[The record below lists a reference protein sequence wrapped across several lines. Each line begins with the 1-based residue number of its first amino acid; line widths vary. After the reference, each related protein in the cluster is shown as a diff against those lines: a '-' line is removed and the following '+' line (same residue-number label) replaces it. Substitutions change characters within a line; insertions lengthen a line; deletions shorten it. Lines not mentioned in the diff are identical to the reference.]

1 MNKIL
6 IFITLILPL
15 ELWSQTNDTLF
26 FVDCMKMSI
35 ENMQINKTDSLN
47 SQIIGLQKQNIK
59 STYFP
64 KITLNGQA
72 TYQSDALSL
81 DIPIPGLTIPE
92 MPLDQYKAYIELNQ
106 ILYDGGMTKAT
117 AQMLDL
123 NLQMSNIQSQ
133 IREIEIKKAVSDI
146 FSLVV
151 LMDKQLEIINTQLG
165 NLYEQQ
171 KIVESSVKN
180 ELLPPVNRDILE
192 AEILKVEQK
201 KTEIQETRTAAIYTL
216 SQYTG
221 KNYSETTK
229 FVIDNYINLSDTMT
243 SPQLKIID
251 IQKQQTVI
259 SDKQLSAGRKPKL
272 FLFAQGGYGR
282 PGLNMLS
289 DEFSPYFIGG
299 VKLSWNLYDWNN
311 TSRNRQ
317 INMIKQDELEI
328 QHQNTLITINA
339 KKANILAKV
348 NTTEKQIEIDKRIIE
363 LNEKIMKT
371 YESQL
376 KNGIITTSDYIIQL
390 NKLSQAKIQ
399 LELHK
404 IQLKQLKYDYTLVY

>member
-1 MNKIL
+1 
-6 IFITLILPL
+6 
-15 ELWSQTNDTLF
+15 
-26 FVDCMKMSI
+26 MKMSI